1 MSQHSG
7 LCQPLLALL
16 FLNSIPLSAQQLMTT
31 PIKTASGVDFTPQ
44 LDFEMRHD
52 DNIANTAA
60 NEQSSWVSILTPELS
75 AQLLSGP
82 NQYRALVKLVSG
94 SYLSSKDDNY
104 LDWQAQTSALL
115 ELSSRHRFD
124 ISASYAGAH
133 EARGTGITEGRG
145 NQLTEPAELRNF
157 RLNGA
162 YEYGTRS
169 GRAQWRLFAGYYDK
183 QYQSYEDL
191 TQFRNYDSTKVG
203 TELFY
208 NTGASTHLLAEVN
221 QVYTRYDLTDVTG
234 SRDSDT
240 TNYRIGG
247 RWQPSELTAAELRV
261 GYQNRQFDNPLRQ
274 DFSGVAWDMKLQW
287 APLSYSRFNLSTG
300 RQSKEPDTQGDF
312 VKETHYSLFWTHNW
326 QPLFSTRAGIKRV
339 EDEYTGFDRSDTLM
353 RYQLSAHYSVMP
365 QLLLGAGV
373 VLHRNDSTQDNIR
386 FDKNEVFVN
395 LQLAL

>member
-1 MSQHSG
+1 MSQYTG
-7 LCQPLLALL
+7 VCQPLLALL
-16 FLNSIPLSAQQLMTT
+16 FINCIPLSAQQLMTT

-60 NEQSSWVSILTPELS
+60 DEQSSWVSILTPELS

-133 EARGTGITEGRG
+133 EARGTGITEGQG
-145 NQLTEPAELRNF
+145 NQLPEPAELRNL
-157 RLNGA
+157 RLSGA
-162 YEYGTRS
+162 YEYGTQS

-183 QYQSYEDL
+183 QYQNYEEL

-274 DFSGVAWDMKLQW
+274 DFSGVAWDMTLQW
-287 APLSYSRFNLSTG
+287 APLSYSRFN
-300 RQSKEPDTQGDF
+300 
-312 VKETHYSLFWTHNW
+312 
-326 QPLFSTRAGIKRV
+326 
-339 EDEYTGFDRSDTLM
+339 
-353 RYQLSAHYSVMP
+353 
-365 QLLLGAGV
+365 
-373 VLHRNDSTQDNIR
+373 
-386 FDKNEVFVN
+386 
-395 LQLAL
+395 